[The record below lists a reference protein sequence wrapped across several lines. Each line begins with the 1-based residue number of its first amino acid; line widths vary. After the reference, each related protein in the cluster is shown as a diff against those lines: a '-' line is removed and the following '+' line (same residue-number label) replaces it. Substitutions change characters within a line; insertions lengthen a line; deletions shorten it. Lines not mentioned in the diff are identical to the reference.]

1 MMTVKRS
8 SIEMY
13 VNRFRAEISE
23 NSNDTTKFLDFLEQI
38 FSSEPRNLSDCA
50 ILLDLA
56 REVGPRWPGLAE
68 EVSCMISAFV
78 GTGGKG
84 WQATSEHGRDEHTSY
99 VG

>member
-1 MMTVKRS
+1 MTVKRS

-38 FSSEPRNLSDCA
+38 FASEPRNLSDCA
-50 ILLDLA
+50 ILLDLV

-68 EVSCMISAFV
+68 EVGCMISTFL

-84 WQATSEHGRDEHTSY
+84 WQAASDHGHDDHASY